1 MCSDVSS
8 CSPVVDLFAGDV
20 VALLPCVVDGLLDG
34 EPLAVGVDGWFSVV
48 ALGEVL
54 FDGAES
60 LFDGVGFGVVVDEVG
75 VMAEPGAPA

>member
-20 VALLPCVVDGLLDG
+20 VALVVGVVDGLLDG
-34 EPLAVGVDGWFSVV
+34 EPLAVGVDGWFAVV

-54 FDGAES
+54 FDGA
-60 LFDGVGFGVVVDEVG
+60 
-75 VMAEPGAPA
+75 

>member
-20 VALLPCVVDGLLDG
+20 MALAVGVVDGLLDG

-48 ALGEVL
+48 ALSEVL
-54 FDGAES
+54 FDGA
-60 LFDGVGFGVVVDEVG
+60 
-75 VMAEPGAPA
+75 